1 MEEPR
6 ELTLEKV
13 GVAETRALDVS
24 GGMVSA
30 PPYSGYGVE
39 AESKAH
45 LQAYWRAVRKHIFLV
60 LGITV
65 LTTGLTALYMARKVN
80 IYEAHVR
87 VQVDLENSTALSNS
101 KSSPIIFG
109 STSDPTYFNTQLQ
122 ILSGS
127 GLLRRV
133 VKSLDL
139 EHNRSY
145 LRLQTPSNH
154 SMWENL
160 KQMVGVGGKSAPA
173 QAAQPEGATLT
184 ISPATPT
191 TRDDLSEANRL
202 APYVETLQSRLNV
215 SPVRE
220 TRLPSKETRLIDISY
235 IHSDPQ
241 LAAKLV
247 NAIADTFVLSNL
259 ETKVEASNSTSDFL
273 QKRIAELQSQIRS
286 GEERLSNYAKS
297 NDIVSLDSASNTVL
311 ERLVG
316 INRQLLDAENKRK
329 EAEAAY
335 RAGLGPG
342 AAPGLAEEEDKT
354 GEIKNKI
361 ADLKSRR
368 AQLLVDN
375 TEEWIEVREVDEQI
389 AVLEKHLNDTRRQ
402 AVTTV
407 TTNLE
412 TRYKQA
418 LAYEQSLREA
428 FEKQRG
434 EMQTQNEAAID
445 YRILQQEVQTNRGL
459 LEGIL
464 QRAKEN
470 DVIWSNTPNN
480 IRVVDYAVTPRKP
493 VGPMRFMVVGLSFAL
508 SLGLAIGFAFFLEYI
523 NDALVSAEDVER
535 SLRLPSLAMIP
546 AVGSASRHRF
556 RPAVNALQLRG
567 GGGNG
572 SSDRALL
579 LDAETTSPLAEA
591 YRHLRTTIL
600 LSIAGRHPKTLLIT
614 SSQQAEGKTTSS
626 VNTAVV
632 LSQTGA
638 KVLLIDADMRQPRVH
653 AVFGMENTEGLST
666 ILASQASEA
675 EIFSKIQRYKEGN
688 LYVLTAGV
696 LPPNPAELL
705 GSEAMRRLIATLE
718 SNFTHIVI
726 DSPPVAYFADAVILS
741 TVVDGVLLVVNSGKS
756 SEGTVKRAHKVLYD
770 VGAKIF
776 GVILNNV
783 RMRTQDYYYARY

>member
-1 MEEPR
+1 MQEPR
-6 ELTLEKV
+6 NLTLERV
-13 GVAETRALDVS
+13 GVAESKAVDAGLAA
-24 GGMVSA
+24 A
-30 PPYSGYGVE
+30 PTQPYGGYGVE
-39 AESKAH
+39 VESNTH
-45 LQAYWRAVRKHIFLV
+45 LRAYWRAVRKHLFLV
-60 LGITV
+60 LALTV
-65 LTTGLTALYMARKVN
+65 LATGLTAVYMARKVN
-80 IYEAHVR
+80 IYEARVR
-87 VQVDLENSTALSNS
+87 VQVDMENSAPSSSS

-145 LRLQTPSNH
+145 LRLQTTSRH
-154 SMWENL
+154 STWENL
-160 KQMVGVGGKSAPA
+160 KQMVGLRGKGGPA
-173 QAAQPEGATLT
+173 QSPQTEATPLS

-191 TRDDLSEANRL
+191 TRDDLAEANRL
-202 APYVETLQSRLNV
+202 APYVEALQGRLNV

-220 TRLPSKETRLIDISY
+220 TRLPTKETRLIDISY
-235 IHSDPQ
+235 THSDPQ

-247 NAIADTFVLSNL
+247 NTIADTFVLSNL

-273 QKRIAELQSQIRS
+273 QKRIAELQAQIRG
-286 GEERLSNYAKS
+286 GEERLSNYARG
-297 NDIVSLDSASNTVL
+297 NDIVSLDAASNTVL

-316 INRQLLDAENKRK
+316 LNQQLLGAENKRK

-335 RAGLGPG
+335 RASLVSG
-342 AAPGLAEEEDKT
+342 AAPGLAEEADRT
-354 GEIKNKI
+354 SEIRDKI
-361 ADLKSRR
+361 ADLQSRR

-375 TEEWIEVREVDEQI
+375 TEEWIEVKELDEQI
-389 AVLEKHLNDTRRQ
+389 AVLKTHLDDTRRQ
-402 AVTTV
+402 AAATV

-418 LAYEQSLREA
+418 LAYEQSLRDA
-428 FEKQRG
+428 FLKQRG

-445 YRILQQEVQTNRGL
+445 YRILQQEVQTNRSL

-480 IRVVDYAVTPRKP
+480 IRVVDYAVMPRKP
-493 VGPMRFMVVGLSFAL
+493 VGPMRLMVVGLSFAFSLGL
-508 SLGLAIGFAFFLEYI
+508 SLGLALFLEHI
-523 NDALVSAEDVER
+523 NDALVTPEDVER
-535 SLRLPSLAMIP
+535 TLHLPSLAMIP
-546 AVGSASRHRF
+546 AAGGGARLRL
-556 RPAVNALQLRG
+556 RPAINALHLRDG
-567 GGGNG
+567 GDGAN
-572 SSDRALL
+572 SDRALL

-600 LSIAGRHPKTLLIT
+600 LSTAGRQPKTLLVT
-614 SSQQAEGKTTSS
+614 SSLQAEGKTTSS
-626 VNTAVV
+626 VNTALV

-638 KVLLIDADMRQPRVH
+638 NVLLIDADMRQPRVH
-653 AVFGMENTEGLST
+653 TVFGMENTDGLST
-666 ILASQASEA
+666 ILASDASEA
-675 EIFSKIQRYKEGN
+675 KIFSKIQRYKESN
-688 LYVLTAGV
+688 LYVLPAGV
-696 LPPNPAELL
+696 PPPNPADLL
-705 GSEAMRRLIATLE
+705 GSEAMRRLISTLE

-756 SEGTVKRAHKVLYD
+756 SQGTVKRAHKVLYD